1 MWEGIAQ
8 DHLPVFRS
16 TLMLKA
22 GGVVVVGV
30 LVGGVFSAQEE
41 NMKELKL
48 C

>member
-16 TLMLKA
+16 ALMLKA
-22 GGVVVVGV
+22 GGGV
-30 LVGGVFSAQEE
+30 MVFSAQEE
-41 NMKELKL
+41 NKKELKL

>member
-16 TLMLKA
+16 ALMLK
-22 GGVVVVGV
+22 GVG
-30 LVGGVFSAQEE
+30 VGGVFSAQEE
-41 NMKELKL
+41 NKKELKL